1 MLAMTGMK
9 TSGHALKMTPEE
21 LQREIVYRI
30 HERLALLGFTDAAYN
45 APAWALSAAE
55 NEAHKWAKTNHPET
69 FAKLTKK

>member
-1 MLAMTGMK
+1 
-9 TSGHALKMTPEE
+9 MTPED

-30 HERLALLGFTDAAYN
+30 HERVALLGFFAE

-69 FAKLTKK
+69 FAKLPKK

>member
-1 MLAMTGMK
+1 MLAT
-9 TSGHALKMTPEE
+9 TETRISGHALKMTPEE

-30 HERLALLGFTDAAYN
+30 HERLALLGFTEVTHE